1 MTDKT
6 PPVDY
11 SKFSDKNHTPEQI
24 KKVNEKLVHITGFS
38 MKQLAGLRKRFDALD
53 VGKKGY
59 LLQSDFMEIRG
70 LRINPVADRI
80 TRLFVAHGATNFET
94 FVKTLAVFIPSKQV
108 PPVGEK
114 HAINSNMQKVK
125 MLFRMYDVSH
135 DKRINMEELNKMLR
149 IMMGASISANTV
161 SAIAYRTML
170 DTDTTG
176 TNLINFKDFKKV
188 LRPDDVGR
196 RMTFNFNHW

>member
-1 MTDKT
+1 MGELICIYHYFTWKMTEKNL
-6 PPVDY
+6 PIDY
-11 SKFSDKNHTPEQI
+11 SVFSNKNQTPDEI
-24 KKVNEKLVHITGFS
+24 KKVNEKLVHLTGFS
-38 MKQLAGLRKRFDALD
+38 IKQLGSLRKRFDALD

-59 LLQSDFMEIRG
+59 LMQSDFMSIHG

-80 TRLFVAHGATNFET
+80 IRLFTAHGATNFET
-94 FVKTLAVFIPSKQV
+94 FVKTLAVFIPSKKI

-114 HAINSNMQKVK
+114 HAINSEMAKVK
-125 MLFRMYDVSH
+125 MLFRMYDISH

-149 IMMGASISANTV
+149 I
-161 SAIAYRTML
+161 ML

-196 RMTFNFNHW
+196 RMTF